1 MELEIELLDYVIEI
15 DLWDIARKLLQAGC
29 IVAVPPIL
37 LGLVNK
43 TKALFGGRV
52 GPPLLQPYYDIAK
65 LLRKD
70 SVFSRTTTWVF
81 RAGPVI
87 GLVTALLAAALVPIG
102 PGDAILA
109 FDGDFLVLA
118 YLLGLSR
125 FFTMA
130 AALDTGSAFE
140 GMGAARE
147 ATFACLA
154 EPAFIIGLLG
164 VARATGSIS
173 LSGFFGPEVAS
184 VWFKSGPTFVL
195 VAAGLFVVMLAEN
208 CRVPVDDPNTHL
220 ELTMIHEVMVLD
232 HGGPALGFILYG
244 AAVKLFVFAA
254 MLTRL
259 ILPFGHPA
267 WAVWLALAGGLAA
280 ISIAIGIV
288 ESVMARL
295 RLTHVPAFLLA
306 ACMLCALGVVLLVR

>member
-1 MELEIELLDYVIEI
+1 V
-15 DLWDIARKLLQAGC
+15 DIARPILQ
-29 IVAVPPIL
+29 VLFVLTVPPVM
-37 LGLVNK
+37 LGVIAR
-43 TKALFGGRV
+43 TKAKLAGRV

-65 LLRKD
+65 LLRKG

-81 RAGPVI
+81 RAGPVV
-87 GLVTALLAAALVPIG
+87 GLTATLIAAALVPIG
-102 PGDAILA
+102 DGGAVFS

-118 YLLGLSR
+118 YLLGLAR

-130 AALDTGSAFE
+130 AALDTGSSFE

-154 EPAFIIGLLG
+154 EPAFVMGLLAI
-164 VARATGSIS
+164 ARANGALS
-173 LSGFFGPEVAS
+173 LSAFLGPSVAAHWS
-184 VWFKSGPTFVL
+184 HAGPSFVL

-208 CRVPVDDPNTHL
+208 CRIPVDDPTTHL

-244 AAVKLFVFAA
+244 AALKLFVFAA
-254 MLTRL
+254 MMIRL
-259 ILPFGHPA
+259 IVPVSEPG
-267 WAVWLALAGGLAA
+267 WAVWLALAGGTIA
-280 ISIAIGIV
+280 IAIAIGVV
-288 ESVMARL
+288 ESTVARL

-306 ACMLCALGVVLLVR
+306 ACLLCALGVVLLVR

>member
-1 MELEIELLDYVIEI
+1 MEI
-15 DLWDIARKLLQAGC
+15 DVIAILQKALQALC
-29 IVAVPPIL
+29 ILAFPPAM
-37 LGLVNK
+37 LGVINK
-43 TKALFGGRV
+43 TKAMFAGRK
-52 GPPLLQPYYDIAK
+52 GPPIFQPYYDIAK

-102 PGDAILA
+102 SSDAIVS
-109 FDGDFLVLA
+109 FEGDFIVLA

-125 FFTMA
+125 FFTMS

-164 VARATGSIS
+164 VARATGSTS
-173 LSGFFGPEVAS
+173 LSGFLGPEVAN
-184 VWFKSGPTFVL
+184 VWFKFGPTFVL

-208 CRVPVDDPNTHL
+208 CRIPVDDPNTHL

-244 AAVKLFVFAA
+244 AAIKLFVFAA

-259 ILPFGHPA
+259 VLPIGEPA
-267 WAVWLALAGGLAA
+267 WAIWLALVVGLGVV
-280 ISIAIGIV
+280 SVAIGVV

-295 RLTHVPAFLLA
+295 RFTHVPAFLLA

>member
-1 MELEIELLDYVIEI
+1 VDPLDVIRAVAQALVI
-15 DLWDIARKLLQAGC
+15 LIVPPFMLGVIAR
-29 IVAVPPIL
+29 
-37 LGLVNK
+37 
-43 TKALFGGRV
+43 TKARFGGRK
-52 GPPLLQPYYDIAK
+52 GPPLFQPYFDILK
-65 LLRKD
+65 LLRKG

-87 GLVTALLAAALVPIG
+87 GLVTPVIAAALIPIG
-102 PGDAILA
+102 DGPAIA
-109 FDGDFLVLA
+109 HFEGDFIVLA

-154 EPAFIIGLLG
+154 EPAFILGLLAL
-164 VARATGSIS
+164 ARAAGSLS
-173 LSGFFGPEVAS
+173 LSGFLGPSLAS
-184 VWFKSGPTFVL
+184 TWSTAGPSFVL
-195 VAAGLFVVMLAEN
+195 VAAGLFVVLLAEN
-208 CRVPVDDPNTHL
+208 SRIPVDDPNTHL

-244 AAVKLFVFAA
+244 AAVKLFLFTAI
-254 MLTRL
+254 LIRL
-259 ILPFGHPA
+259 IVPVSEPA
-267 WAVWLALAGGLAA
+267 WAAWVVLALGVVGV
-280 ISIAIGIV
+280 SIAIGVV
-288 ESVMARL
+288 ESTMARL

-306 ACMLCALGVVLLVR
+306 ACLLCALGIVLLVR

>member
-1 MELEIELLDYVIEI
+1 MDLATIGRAVAQALVILI
-15 DLWDIARKLLQAGC
+15 
-29 IVAVPPIL
+29 VPPFL
-37 LGLVNK
+37 LGVIAK
-43 TKALFGGRV
+43 TKARFGGRV
-52 GPPLLQPYYDIAK
+52 GPPLLQPYFDIAK
-65 LLRKD
+65 LLRKG

-81 RAGPVI
+81 RAGPVV
-87 GLVTALLAAALVPIG
+87 GLVTALVAAAIVPLGDG
-102 PGDAILA
+102 PAIVA

-154 EPAFIIGLLG
+154 EPAFILGLLAL
-164 VARATGSIS
+164 ARAQGALS
-173 LSGFFGPEVAS
+173 LSGFLGPSVADA
-184 VWFKSGPTFVL
+184 WPTAGASFVL

-208 CRVPVDDPNTHL
+208 SRIPVDDPNTHL
-220 ELTMIHEVMVLD
+220 ELTMIHEVMILD

-244 AAVKLFVFAA
+244 AAVKLFLFAA
-254 MLTRL
+254 ILVRL
-259 ILPFGHPA
+259 VVPVAEPA
-267 WAVWLALAGGLAA
+267 WAVWGALALGVLAV
-280 ISIAIGIV
+280 SIAIGVV
-288 ESVMARL
+288 ESTMARL

-306 ACMLCALGVVLLVR
+306 ACLLCALGVVLLVR